1 MFISS
6 KTELIQTIKNLTI
19 NNKEVKQ
26 IDFIYPNFSILHA
39 ILKNIDFHQRK
50 MLSKNQILAMEI
62 LEILKQTCDNHNNI
76 EINIHTLNELD
87 AGQNVNLKDLSSS
100 EICTKVYLED
110 LEEEIQDK
118 KQGKDFNLFYHTDK
132 NNLCIEFINTLKELA
147 KDSEDITTL
156 DELIEN
162 IDPDD
167 ISSEKFDDFKK
178 KVLEKIGNVIES
190 DFFKNSISPT
200 LKNTYEKFINELLEH
215 IKKLAEEK
223 EYEKIKIIL
232 SAIAGVAIATVV
244 AVLTGGTGLAILAA
258 GLFSLMGSASEYYE
272 FAQRDYGTLLTTL
285 AAFLATRCAMFIHYI
300 NSRLLSCVLIINK
313 KEIIDLSGFGL
324 YLGSDESNIASNLA
338 YKITLSEEIKS
349 IENIFSEIFLNPEQ
363 KDKGYKNTPNDS
375 KSSNLPAFISTQKLS
390 NLYLKNNAILKNLQE
405 DIKQFIYFSYIESPN
420 FNSSKLAE
428 FFAQKNQNA
437 QIDLNTTKMSKNYL
451 IISNIP
457 NKYNAGLSES
467 LTQEIANYNIQDK
480 YRRIKKNIDTSKK
493 TYDSTRDYSEYSIE
507 MPQDENEPYIL
518 QLSPFVKI
526 SKEAYENSKKAH
538 EDMQKVYKYLT
549 NFVATPQKL
558 PEFAKTA
565 KEKLAISENE
575 PMIEIVKKTE
585 NLRHCERINI
595 LAYIDYN
602 KKINDKKWLPYFY
615 IKKFF
620 KQNEAKES
628 IIEKEKKIAHQ
639 YLTFLKKEFF
649 EKSDKSSFGN
659 YSLMECLFISFVL
672 YQAKLI
678 FPNINLDLKKYGGS
692 NFVYIKYLEETYV
705 LWTDECPIYVNNEP
719 TNITA
724 YEVVSQLLKILDK
737 KDYSFVENDNSITID
752 DFFNELSKDL
762 DTTNTLDKKI
772 IKLKQM
778 YHLDE
783 QKCIKEFMN
792 LDEETQ
798 RAFVAWMD
806 IEKQISD
813 LSKLLEQMYGKE
825 YLNKAKEQKTTEI
838 FTYAMLK
845 ILLSAS
851 PFISFTAQMLWDFN
865 FLKTIEYVIQ
875 ACIKINKEGFKEFFK
890 EQLGIFAPPKK
901 NSIYHIHI
909 KSNLIIK
916 ARLQQIEKELIHTK
930 IQMILAQEIKS
941 NLIIQKNTSGLNLF
955 ITKIKEYFN
964 EKQIKIYWS
973 DKYMKQLFIYSN
985 QESNISKIA
994 LMHSMDIQTQKYTI
1008 YTYAKLNKLD
1018 LASIVT
1024 GEFVGIFLNYL
1035 FPTNFKALQEQYESI
1050 VYQLYTF
1057 KDDSPLAVIR
1067 DHFITYPFAINSKFI
1082 SFDLKKIFYGIDLCT
1097 GVFDTH
1103 FSFHYEIDQK
1113 LEENKEFLLKRLL
1126 SYLII
1131 DEKRNATALEDIKE
1145 QKYII
1150 DDYTF
1155 YFKELK
1161 SLELKKCTIYQ
1172 LPCNHPL
1179 FKEFRNKEKQISAFK
1194 KDEDSPIHAYN
1205 EALQILQDFAN
1216 GIYNTSKDKTG
1227 RYIEDKNKTRRL
1239 LEKLNIIGQNNLK
1252 AMYMGING
1260 NEESLK
1266 AIGKRENNTSKA
1278 SANADI
1284 ALETKTPPNF
1294 IGRLATTIIIED
1306 GLYMG

>member
-76 EINIHTLNELD
+76 EVNIHTLNELD

-118 KQGKDFNLFYHTDK
+118 KQDKDLNLFYHTDK

-162 IDPDD
+162 IDPDN
-167 ISSEKFDDFKK
+167 INSEKFDDFKK

-244 AVLTGGTGLAILAA
+244 AVLTGGAGLAILAA

-272 FAQRDYGTLLTTL
+272 FAQRDYGTLLTPL
-285 AAFLATRCAMFIHYI
+285 AAFLATRCAMFIHY
-300 NSRLLSCVLIINK
+300 
-313 KEIIDLSGFGL
+313 
-324 YLGSDESNIASNLA
+324 
-338 YKITLSEEIKS
+338 
-349 IENIFSEIFLNPEQ
+349 
-363 KDKGYKNTPNDS
+363 
-375 KSSNLPAFISTQKLS
+375 
-390 NLYLKNNAILKNLQE
+390 
-405 DIKQFIYFSYIESPN
+405 
-420 FNSSKLAE
+420 
-428 FFAQKNQNA
+428 
-437 QIDLNTTKMSKNYL
+437 
-451 IISNIP
+451 
-457 NKYNAGLSES
+457 
-467 LTQEIANYNIQDK
+467 
-480 YRRIKKNIDTSKK
+480 
-493 TYDSTRDYSEYSIE
+493 
-507 MPQDENEPYIL
+507 
-518 QLSPFVKI
+518 
-526 SKEAYENSKKAH
+526 
-538 EDMQKVYKYLT
+538 
-549 NFVATPQKL
+549 
-558 PEFAKTA
+558 
-565 KEKLAISENE
+565 
-575 PMIEIVKKTE
+575 
-585 NLRHCERINI
+585 
-595 LAYIDYN
+595 
-602 KKINDKKWLPYFY
+602 
-615 IKKFF
+615 
-620 KQNEAKES
+620 
-628 IIEKEKKIAHQ
+628 
-639 YLTFLKKEFF
+639 
-649 EKSDKSSFGN
+649 
-659 YSLMECLFISFVL
+659 
-672 YQAKLI
+672 
-678 FPNINLDLKKYGGS
+678 
-692 NFVYIKYLEETYV
+692 
-705 LWTDECPIYVNNEP
+705 
-719 TNITA
+719 
-724 YEVVSQLLKILDK
+724 
-737 KDYSFVENDNSITID
+737 
-752 DFFNELSKDL
+752 
-762 DTTNTLDKKI
+762 
-772 IKLKQM
+772 
-778 YHLDE
+778 
-783 QKCIKEFMN
+783 
-792 LDEETQ
+792 
-798 RAFVAWMD
+798 
-806 IEKQISD
+806 
-813 LSKLLEQMYGKE
+813 
-825 YLNKAKEQKTTEI
+825 
-838 FTYAMLK
+838 
-845 ILLSAS
+845 
-851 PFISFTAQMLWDFN
+851 
-865 FLKTIEYVIQ
+865 
-875 ACIKINKEGFKEFFK
+875 
-890 EQLGIFAPPKK
+890 
-901 NSIYHIHI
+901 
-909 KSNLIIK
+909 
-916 ARLQQIEKELIHTK
+916 
-930 IQMILAQEIKS
+930 
-941 NLIIQKNTSGLNLF
+941 
-955 ITKIKEYFN
+955 
-964 EKQIKIYWS
+964 
-973 DKYMKQLFIYSN
+973 
-985 QESNISKIA
+985 
-994 LMHSMDIQTQKYTI
+994 
-1008 YTYAKLNKLD
+1008 TYAKLNKLD
-1018 LASIVT
+1018 LASIVA

-1131 DEKRNATALEDIKE
+1131 DEKRSALRITKDENETIQE
-1145 QKYII
+1145 R

-1155 YFKELK
+1155 FNQSLNSIELIKSEIYILKNTALEKYYKEV
-1161 SLELKKCTIYQ
+1161 
-1172 LPCNHPL
+1172 N
-1179 FKEFRNKEKQISAFK
+1179 
-1194 KDEDSPIHAYN
+1194 DEINLTAIQAYN

-1216 GIYNTSKDKTG
+1216 GLYNTSKDKTG

-1278 SANADI
+1278 STNADI
-1284 ALETKTPPNF
+1284 TSETKTPPNF